1 MVFFLSSQ
9 FTQIHLLSSHPFL
22 STLLLSLTLQNAL
35 ELDPANVVLRSNL
48 AVVWSIMDVCDE
60 HFEEHETPDTRDAG
74 AWIGSMFRMI
84 CVLRVMSRYSNVVR
98 LSINWFFRLEYL
110 LENPRTDKWNRLTVG
125 DCSQIG
131 IEELFDRLSLMRSF
145 LAGTVGGGLNK
156 EVEEATE
163 LCDKLLANKIFIG
176 VVKEMSVQSSVCPL
190 N

>member
-1 MVFFLSSQ
+1 MFATSILKNMKR
-9 FTQIHLLSSHPFL
+9 QI
-22 STLLLSLTLQNAL
+22 Q
-35 ELDPANVVLRSNL
+35 E
-48 AVVWSIMDVCDE
+48 
-60 HFEEHETPDTRDAG
+60 AG
-74 AWIGSMFRMI
+74 AWIESMFRMI
-84 CVLRVMSRYSNVVR
+84 CVLRVR

-110 LENPRTDKWNRLTVG
+110 LENPRTDKWNRLTIG

-163 LCDKLLANKIFIG
+163 LCDKLLANKIFEG